1 MMPRVARALL
11 ALVLSPLPLA
21 AQIRASELASIAQT
35 IDGTRV
41 TIEYS
46 RPRARGR
53 DPLFG
58 TEAAQWGEV
67 WTPGANWATTLEV
80 SNDVTLNRRAV
91 PKGKYSVWMIVA
103 KKGSDWTVVLDPRSH
118 LYHMKHPDSSATQI
132 RFAAHPE
139 EIPFADVLT
148 WSIPAVRSSGA
159 TLVMDWERVRVPI
172 SVEVKPSLPS
182 TIAAAD
188 AAPYVGTYRWANVN
202 KEGKETKVYKFNVTY
217 ENGTLKGRWDPDDD
231 YMKQFALIRIAPDW
245 FVPGLYD
252 TKGEIYEVLKPEL
265 VFEFTQASGKAV
277 SATLR
282 NNEDR
287 LYGRATRIP

>member
-1 MMPRVARALL
+1 MHRAARALL
-11 ALVLSPLPLA
+11 ALLVFPLPLS
-21 AQIRASELASIAQT
+21 AQIRASELASITQT
-35 IDGTRV
+35 MDGTRV

-80 SNDVTLNRRAV
+80 SDDVRLNGHAV
-91 PKGKYSVWMIVA
+91 PKGKYSVWMVVA
-103 KKGSDWTVVLDPRSH
+103 KKGSDWTVVLDPRPR
-118 LYHMKHPDSSATQI
+118 LYHMKHPDSTATQI

-139 EIPFADVLT
+139 EIPFTEVLT
-148 WSIPAVRSSGA
+148 WSMPALRSNGG
-159 TLVMDWERVRVPI
+159 TLAMDWERVRVPI
-172 SVEVKPSLPS
+172 ALEVKPSLPS
-182 TIAAAD
+182 TLAAAD
-188 AAPYVGTYRWANVN
+188 AAPYVGTYRWANLD
-202 KEGKETKVYKFNVTY
+202 KDGKEKKVFKFLVTY

-265 VFEFTQASGKAV
+265 VFEFTQAGGKAV
-277 SATLR
+277 SATMR
-282 NNEDR
+282 NNEDK
-287 LYGRATRIP
+287 LYGRATRVP